1 MRSFTSAAS
10 QPKAETTRV
19 IGSKSLAVA
28 QHAIPLFPFAD
39 ETKSREHVIFLVTHC
54 TSCDLAEYGCA
65 AAGDN
70 ASPTP
75 NPKDGKC
82 LNFQRKSERQLKL
95 SKLSTLKG
103 LKLSKMS
110 SHLKSLLLAQ
120 GRALVVIGRC
130 ASLRTIIR
138 TSVVSISKES
148 PKSNER

>member
-1 MRSFTSAAS
+1 
-10 QPKAETTRV
+10 
-19 IGSKSLAVA
+19 
-28 QHAIPLFPFAD
+28 
-39 ETKSREHVIFLVTHC
+39 VIFLLTYC
-54 TSCDLAEYGCA
+54 TSRDLAECGCA

-75 NPKDGKC
+75 NSKDGKC
-82 LNFQRKSERQLKL
+82 LNFQRKTERQLKL

-110 SHLKSLLLAQ
+110 NHLKSLLLAQ
-120 GRALVVIGRC
+120 GRALAVIGPC

-148 PKSNER
+148 PKSSEVTVRSSD

>member
-1 MRSFTSAAS
+1 
-10 QPKAETTRV
+10 
-19 IGSKSLAVA
+19 
-28 QHAIPLFPFAD
+28 
-39 ETKSREHVIFLVTHC
+39 VIFLLTHRS
-54 TSCDLAEYGCA
+54 SCDLAEYGCA

-70 ASPTP
+70 ASSTP

-82 LNFQRKSERQLKL
+82 LNFQRKTERQLKL

-110 SHLKSLLLAQ
+110 NHLKSLLLAQ
-120 GRALVVIGRC
+120 GRALVVIGRW

-148 PKSNER
+148 PKSSVQPGSYSSFVGLVLINALAFTASLSHAC

>member
-10 QPKAETTRV
+10 QPKAKTNRV

-65 AAGDN
+65 AAGDD
-70 ASPTP
+70 ASSTP
-75 NPKDGKC
+75 NPNDGKC
-82 LNFQRKSERQLKL
+82 LNFQRKTERQLKL
-95 SKLSTLKG
+95 SKLSALKG

-110 SHLKSLLLAQ
+110 NH
-120 GRALVVIGRC
+120 
-130 ASLRTIIR
+130 
-138 TSVVSISKES
+138 
-148 PKSNER
+148 